1 MLLLRTINE
10 HTAVLITYNQPT
22 IVPQCVT
29 VNHAVFPPIG
39 ILFLVVSGSVLVL
52 CVKQAVWCREQA
64 FWYSLAP
71 VVLFYSCFIAGA
83 AEVKHCS
90 IVNTV

>member
-39 ILFLVVSGSVLVL
+39 NSVLGG
-52 CVKQAVWCREQA
+52 QW
-64 FWYSLAP
+64 
-71 VVLFYSCFIAGA
+71 
-83 AEVKHCS
+83 
-90 IVNTV
+90 